1 MTIIDLQ
8 MKRQERARDTMR
20 RIIEKPSVAYVAALE
35 AELWA
40 ERALGKV
47 SEDLLRECESV
58 LRQCRGIGHNESGD
72 YHGRKDD

>member
-8 MKRQERARDTMR
+8 TKRQERARDTARAMR
-20 RIIEKPSVAYVAALE
+20 RIIEKPSIAYVAALE
-35 AELWA
+35 AELLA

-58 LRQCRGIGHNESGD
+58 LRQCRGVL
-72 YHGRKDD
+72 